1 MSLVVN
7 LRHLAAKNL
16 LLQGELS
23 LRELDIDT
31 KDEMLRVA
39 LPVWYDLEA
48 QKLEKSVLVRGRL
61 RVTLDCQCVRCLKP
75 FQHRLELEAWT
86 CHLELEGEERVAVD
100 NDCVDLTPHIREDI
114 LLELPRHPLC
124 SPECPGVAKAHIG
137 KPKPS
142 SAGQTESSSS
152 AWAALDKLKF

>member
-7 LRHLAAKNL
+7 LRHLAVENL
-16 LLQGELS
+16 LLQGELA

-39 LPVWYDLEA
+39 LPVWYDLEV
-48 QKLEKSVLVRGRL
+48 QKLEKSLLVRGRL

-75 FQHRLELEAWT
+75 FQHRLELDAWT
-86 CHLELEGEERVAVD
+86 CHLDLEGEERVAVD

-124 SPECPGVAKAHIG
+124 SAECPGVAKAYIG
-137 KPKPS
+137 KPKPG
-142 SAGQTESSSS
+142 SASQTEPSLS

>member
-7 LRHLAAKNL
+7 LRHLAVENL
-16 LLQGELS
+16 LLQGELA

-39 LPVWYDLEA
+39 LPVWYDLEV
-48 QKLEKSVLVRGRL
+48 QKLEKSLLVRGRL
-61 RVTLDCQCVRCLKP
+61 RVTLECQCVRCLKP
-75 FQHRLELEAWT
+75 FQHRLELDAWT
-86 CHLELEGEERVAVD
+86 CHLDLEGEERVAVD

-124 SPECPGVAKAHIG
+124 SAECPGVAKAYIG
-137 KPKPS
+137 KPKPG
-142 SAGQTESSSS
+142 SASQTEPSLS

>member
-7 LRHLAAKNL
+7 LRHLAVENL

-23 LRELDIDT
+23 IRELEIDT
-31 KDEMLRVA
+31 RDEMLRIA
-39 LPVWYDLEA
+39 LPVWYDLEV
-48 QKLEKSVLVRGRL
+48 QKLEESLLVRGRL

-86 CHLELEGEERVAVD
+86 RHLDLEGEERVAVD

-124 SPECPGVAKAHIG
+124 SPECPGVAKAYIG

-142 SAGQTESSSS
+142 SASQTESTPS
-152 AWAALDKLKF
+152 AWAVLDKLKF